1 MKKSRIVCGHEV
13 VFQTNKLGGVYI
25 MIDGDMFLE
34 FDDCCG
40 FGCSFHAR
48 FGGMVFD
55 LLVDRLQRFY
65 SRGGLTYMDIP
76 DSDIPDDLKDF
87 MDGGGSVDGFMRRYR
102 AWKRSNCVDS
112 PCLQA

>member
-13 VFQTNKLGGVYI
+13 VFQTNKLGDADI
-25 MIDGDMFLE
+25 MVDGHMFLE
-34 FDDCCG
+34 FDDSLG
-40 FGCSFHAR
+40 FGRSFLAR

-65 SRGGLTYMDIP
+65 FRGGLAYMDIP

-102 AWKRSNCVDS
+102 ASK
-112 PCLQA
+112 QA